1 MRLRSSSN
9 SRKKS
14 QQKGSE
20 EEHNV
25 ETESTSRVAVHGSNS
40 LGTSN
45 ENTFVRKIMVRTVMG
60 CCMVA
65 FYCAMLRGGYMY
77 CILVGV
83 LTQV

>member
-14 QQKGSE
+14 QQKGSDV
-20 EEHNV
+20 EHNV
-25 ETESTSRVAVHGSNS
+25 ESTSGVAVHGSNS
-40 LGTSN
+40 RGTSN